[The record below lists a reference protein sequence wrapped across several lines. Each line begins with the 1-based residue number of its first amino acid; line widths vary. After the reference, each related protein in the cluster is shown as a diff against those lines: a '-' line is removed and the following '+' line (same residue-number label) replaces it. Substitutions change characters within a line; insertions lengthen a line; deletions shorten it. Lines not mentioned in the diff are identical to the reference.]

1 MASNAVQDITK
12 EALTKMLE
20 HIPNSRQG
28 ATTKLI
34 IKDIVNGP
42 EIGESLKE
50 QAHNLIR
57 RHTRASLLSAAKQ
70 LKLKIDNTTE
80 NVPLSLIIIHKVKSH
95 LPEEC
100 GVCNDIYIVPLS
112 ESPHRRNNYCHA
124 CGQGSHDCSQEVDIF
139 RAMADINHDY
149 LKSARLRWLCS
160 SCDVSLHWQNNSLQN
175 KFKVFYTGDKT
186 YAEAIKT
193 TNITVTDQHGDN
205 TSTNTNSFHG
215 FTTFFIPSAN
225 NNNNNPSITT
235 QPPSVLT
242 STPNQPIV
250 SNRPLVNNQP
260 VVNNQ
265 PAGNNPSTA
274 NNQPATSNPT
284 PTGPSN
290 NALQP
295 NLKDV
300 KKFPNLNKDKICTF
314 LTKGKCRFG
323 AKGENHLGKCDK
335 YHPNQCRAYNL
346 NGQTDNGCKEGLKCN
361 EWHAT
366 YICRSSA
373 NSKTCSRPECPFKHH
388 ANCVVSRND
397 PFLNKPNQM
406 PRKYQGPNF
415 PIFNQR
421 QPHQQ
426 QNQHYNNHFSNH
438 RQQPYH
444 QTFNQPPQIPQ
455 DQLVYMIRTI
465 IREENNYQNHALM

>member
-1 MASNAVQDITK
+1 MTLNASQDLTK
-12 EALTKMLE
+12 VALAKMLE
-20 HIPNSRQG
+20 YIPSPRQE
-28 ATTKLI
+28 APTKRI
-34 IKDIVNGP
+34 IKDIVNGL
-42 EIGESLKE
+42 EEGESLKE
-50 QAHNLIR
+50 QAHNLIK
-57 RHTRASLLSAAKQ
+57 RHTRASLLLAAKL
-70 LKLKIDNTTE
+70 LKLKIDNAIE
-80 NVPLSLIIIHKVKSH
+80 NVPLSLVIIHKVKSH

-100 GVCNDIYIVPLS
+100 GVCNDVYIVPLR
-112 ESPHRRNNYCHA
+112 ESPQKRNNYCHA

-149 LKSARLRWLCS
+149 LESARLRWLCS

-175 KFKVFYTGDKT
+175 KFKVFYTGNKT

-193 TNITVTDQHGDN
+193 TNVTVTDQHDDN

-225 NNNNNPSITT
+225 NNNNPANTA
-235 QPPSVLT
+235 QPTSVLT
-242 STPNQPIV
+242 STPNQPV
-250 SNRPLVNNQP
+250 ASQPVLNNPPAVNNQP
-260 VVNNQ
+260 VTNI
-265 PAGNNPSTA
+265 PAPPAA
-274 NNQPATSNPT
+274 NNNV
-284 PTGPSN
+284 
-290 NALQP
+290 LQP

-346 NGQTDNGCKEGLKCN
+346 NGLTDNGCKKGSKCN

-373 NSKTCSRPECPFKHH
+373 NSKICTRPECPFKHH
-388 ANCVVSRND
+388 ANCVVSRNE

-406 PRKYQGPNF
+406 PRQYQGPNI
-415 PIFNQR
+415 PIFNHR
-421 QPHQQ
+421 QPRQQ
-426 QNQHYNNHFSNH
+426 QNQLYNNHFSSY
-438 RQQPYH
+438 RQQPY
-444 QTFNQPPQIPQ
+444 QQAFNQPTQIPQ

-465 IREENNYQNHALM
+465 LQENNNYQYHTLM